1 VNDLEWTLIFDR
13 LTVKLV
19 SKPHLTWGTFN
30 PNLATFDHLRVLKL
44 FAMYATDGQTD
55 EQTDGQTDKS
65 NAYCPL
71 SYGRVHNNANICR
84 TVGTDSVAVGISS

>member
-1 VNDLEWTLIFDR
+1 VGTLDLW
-13 LTVKLV
+13 
-19 SKPHLTWGTFN
+19 
-30 PNLATFDHLRVLKL
+30 VLKL

-55 EQTDGQTDKS
+55 EQTDKS
-65 NAYCPL
+65 NAYCPF